1 MGGGSYY
8 GLTPQGIVAAGVA
21 YNPNYGKMAADN
33 IAREVEERQL
43 IVPAAGTEEIAGR
56 EVQASS
62 VTRSDEITSGADHG
76 ARRSV
81 SPSAR

>member
-1 MGGGSYY
+1 
-8 GLTPQGIVAAGVA
+8 
-21 YNPNYGKMAADN
+21 MAADN

-43 IVPAAGTEEIAGR
+43 IAPAAGTEEVAAR
-56 EVQASS
+56 EEQASS